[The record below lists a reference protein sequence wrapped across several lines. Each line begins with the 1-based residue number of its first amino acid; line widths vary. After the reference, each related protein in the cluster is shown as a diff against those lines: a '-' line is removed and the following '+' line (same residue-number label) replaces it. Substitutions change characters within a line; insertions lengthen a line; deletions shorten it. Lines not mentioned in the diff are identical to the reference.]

1 LVAEKALPLTKDGAM
16 RAAFGP
22 RSRFELTRGWSPP
35 PGLERRRFTG
45 FIRRLSRRRLR
56 GRTAQPTGPGPHPR
70 SDELARLEAA
80 LFLAREPLSTRRLAK
95 LARLPDG
102 TRARTLIR
110 ELKQLQDQSG
120 SAFGV
125 EQIAGGFRLLTR
137 AALGPWVRRLL
148 GTPAENRLSG
158 AALDT
163 LAIVAYRQ
171 PVTRAEIEAIRGV
184 GCEDMLRQLMERDFV
199 AIGGRT
205 EDLGRPNV
213 YVTSRRFLQAF
224 GLARIEDLPR
234 IETGDRPG
242 IEPVSGAPPD
252 AARPADA
259 VAPGGNPSG

>member
-1 LVAEKALPLTKDGAM
+1 M
-16 RAAFGP
+16 RRKTPCRGTLHQQLG
-22 RSRFELTRGWSPP
+22 RINRHSLGRGWLPP
-35 PGLERRRFTG
+35 RGLETLRAG
-45 FIRRLSRRRLR
+45 FRSRRRR
-56 GRTAQPTGPGPHPR
+56 KARTVRQTAEEPTIPGPHCR

-95 LARLPDG
+95 LARLSDG
-102 TRARTLIR
+102 TRARVLIR
-110 ELKQLQDQSG
+110 ELKHLQEEAG
-120 SAFGV
+120 AAFRV

-137 AALGPWVRRLL
+137 APLGPWVRRLL
-148 GTPAENRLSG
+148 GTPPETRLSA
-158 AALDT
+158 AALET

-234 IETGDRPG
+234 IEPVAP
-242 IEPVSGAPPD
+242 EPA
-252 AARPADA
+252 ADA
-259 VAPGGNPSG
+259 PDEPLA